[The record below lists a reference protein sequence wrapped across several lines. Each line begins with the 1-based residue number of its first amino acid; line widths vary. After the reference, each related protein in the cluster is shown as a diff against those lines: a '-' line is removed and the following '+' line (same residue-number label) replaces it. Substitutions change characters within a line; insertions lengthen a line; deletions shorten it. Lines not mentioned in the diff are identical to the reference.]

1 MLLLGKKTRL
11 MANKINSILLD
22 SRFIID
28 GVEMPLTPA
37 QLLGT
42 ESRPDDSAQAVV
54 DETLDPAI
62 CPYEFDAALIP
73 EYLCKVSDVKR
84 VPVQF
89 PSAGESSRFVLYNS
103 LVETIWRRGHFRLE
117 DLSLVLRWKWRDAG
131 LGSMAAFYES
141 VRQAADLA
149 DAIDVKIGAFSCV
162 KGVPSL
168 EASSSVHNAR
178 RIPDVFAP
186 DPDSWIIY
194 VPFSTG
200 VYRLGA
206 SALAHALSLD
216 GGAAPELDDPDYMID
231 CYELCR
237 ELVEDG
243 VALSGRTVGRGGLMY
258 ALNAICPNGCGVDAD
273 ISDLMRAYPG
283 SKMTE
288 VLFGETPGVLFQIKD
303 DDFDYIDAE
312 FILQDVMY
320 FPLGHPMPS
329 GSGVNLR
336 SSSQSAIGSILSSL
350 VR

>member
-1 MLLLGKKTRL
+1 M
-11 MANKINSILLD
+11 LD

-37 QLLGT
+37 QLLGS
-42 ESRPDDSAQAVV
+42 ESQADDSAPVV

-62 CPYEFDAALIP
+62 CPYDFNDALIS
-73 EYLCKVSDVKR
+73 EYLRKVSAVKR

-89 PSAGESSRFVLYNS
+89 PSAGEYSRFVLYDS

-117 DLSLVLRWKWRDAG
+117 DLSLVLRWKWRDVG

-149 DAIDVKIGAFSCV
+149 DAIDVRISAFSCAE
-162 KGVPSL
+162 GTPSL
-168 EASSSVHNAR
+168 EASTSVHSAR
-178 RIPDVFAP
+178 RIPEVFAP
-186 DPDSWIIY
+186 DSESWIIY
-194 VPFSTG
+194 VPFFTG
-200 VYRLGA
+200 PYRLGA

-216 GGAAPELDDPDYMID
+216 GGTAPELDDPDYMID

-243 VALSGRTVGRGGLMY
+243 VALSGRTVGRGGLMC
-258 ALNAICPNGCGVDAD
+258 ALNAICPGGCGVDAD

-283 SKMTE
+283 SGMAE
-288 VLFGETPGVLFQIKD
+288 VLFGETPGVLFQIVD

-329 GSGVNLR
+329 GSGMNLR
-336 SSSQSAIGSILSSL
+336 SASQSALGSILSSL

>member
-1 MLLLGKKTRL
+1 
-11 MANKINSILLD
+11 MAEKINPILFD

-28 GVEMPLTPA
+28 GSEMSLTPA
-37 QLLGT
+37 QLLGS
-42 ESRPDDSAQAVV
+42 ESQANDAPAIV

-62 CPYEFDAALIP
+62 CPYDFKDSCVS
-73 EYLCKVSDVKR
+73 EYLRKVSEVKR

-89 PSAGESSRFVLYNS
+89 PLAGEYSRFVICHS
-103 LVETIWRRGHFRLE
+103 LAETIWRNGHFRLE
-117 DLSLVLRWKWRDAG
+117 DLSLALHWKWKDEG

-141 VRQAADLA
+141 VRQAAELA
-149 DAIDVKIGAFSCV
+149 DALDVRISAFSCTE
-162 KGVPSL
+162 GVPSL
-168 EASSSVHNAR
+168 EAASSAHNAR
-178 RIPDVFAP
+178 RIPEVFTP

-200 VYRLGA
+200 AYRLGA
-206 SALAHALSLD
+206 SALARALSID

-258 ALNAICPNGCGVDAD
+258 ALDSMCPDGCGVNAD
-273 ISDLMRAYPG
+273 ISDLMRAYDAEN
-283 SKMTE
+283 MVE
-288 VLFGETPGVLFQIKD
+288 VLFGEIPGVLFQIED

-320 FPLGHPMPS
+320 FPLGHPMTS
-329 GSGVNLR
+329 GKGVNLR
-336 SSSQSAIGSILSSL
+336 SSSQSALGSILSSL

>member
-1 MLLLGKKTRL
+1 M
-11 MANKINSILLD
+11 LLD
-22 SRFIID
+22 SRFVID

-37 QLLGT
+37 QLLGS
-42 ESRPDDSAQAVV
+42 ESQPDDSLPIV
-54 DETLDPAI
+54 DEALDPVI
-62 CPYEFDAALIP
+62 CPYDFSDALIP
-73 EYLCKVSDVKR
+73 EYLRKVSEVKR

-89 PSAGESSRFVLYNS
+89 PSAGEYSRFVLYDS
-103 LVETIWRRGHFRLE
+103 LIGTIWRSGRFKLE
-117 DLSLVLRWKWRDAG
+117 DLSLALRWKWRDAG

-149 DAIDVKIGAFSCV
+149 DAIDVRISAFSCV
-162 KGVPSL
+162 EGVPSL
-168 EASSSVHNAR
+168 EASSSVHGAR
-178 RIPDVFAP
+178 RIPEVFDP

-200 VYRLGA
+200 AYRLGA

-243 VALSGRTVGRGGLMY
+243 VALSGRTVGRGGLMS
-258 ALNAICPNGCGVDAD
+258 ALNAICPDGCGVDAD
-273 ISDLMRAYPG
+273 IYDLMRAYPG
-283 SKMTE
+283 SGMAE
-288 VLFGETPGVLFQIKD
+288 VLFGETPGVLFQIED

-329 GSGVNLR
+329 GSGVHLR
-336 SSSQSAIGSILSSL
+336 SSSQSALGSILSSL

>member
-1 MLLLGKKTRL
+1 MF
-11 MANKINSILLD
+11 D
-22 SRFIID
+22 SRFVID
-28 GVEMPLTPA
+28 GSEMSLTPA
-37 QLLGT
+37 QLLGS
-42 ESRPDDSAQAVV
+42 ESQPDDSAPIV
-54 DETLDPAI
+54 DEALDPAI
-62 CPYEFDAALIP
+62 CPYDFNDALIP
-73 EYLCKVSDVKR
+73 EYLRKVSEVKR

-89 PSAGESSRFVLYNS
+89 PSAGEHSRFVLCNS
-103 LVETIWRRGHFRLE
+103 LIGTIWRRGHFKLE

-149 DAIDVKIGAFSCV
+149 DALDVRISAFSCAD
-162 KGVPSL
+162 GAPSL
-168 EASSSVHNAR
+168 EAASSVRSAR
-178 RIPDVFAP
+178 RIPEVFAP

-200 VYRLGA
+200 AYRLGA

-258 ALNAICPNGCGVDAD
+258 ALNAICPDGCGVDAD

-283 SKMTE
+283 SGMTE
-288 VLFGETPGVLFQIKD
+288 VLFGETPGVLFQIED

-336 SSSQSAIGSILSSL
+336 SSSQSALGSILSSL